1 MQRVAAGQFWRTRT
15 AEMFPSKAKLLR
27 LPEWLV
33 CLSASRLPLQFGKK
47 KQKNKPKRKEEI
59 HSFECLWGSAEWMHT
74 MGVYTAEV
82 FPAFRDCTSQYFV
95 DWRINLRCFF
105 FIKPFFFFAHGTHTH
120 TTTHTHTCV
129 FGSLPGVV
137 TRGLDYT
144 FVHLAV
150 LSHFTFSQR
159 LHAAS
164 LFTLGISNLCDC
176 IQDPARPRALT
187 LNLEQRRLNRDVFT
201 SFGAGKHL
209 RNITFSYAYFL
220 ICLVSFHRNN
230 SLLQRIGPG

>member
-105 FIKPFFFFAHGTHTH
+105 FIKPFFFLHTGHTH
-120 TTTHTHTCV
+120 TQPHTHTPV
-129 FGSLPGVV
+129 SLAPCQELWHADS
-137 TRGLDYT
+137 TIL
-144 FVHLAV
+144 
-150 LSHFTFSQR
+150 LSIWPCFHI
-159 LHAAS
+159 S
-164 LFTLGISNLCDC
+164 LFLNGYTRHLYSHWESQTSVIVFRTRLGH
-176 IQDPARPRALT
+176 
-187 LNLEQRRLNRDVFT
+187 E
-201 SFGAGKHL
+201 
-209 RNITFSYAYFL
+209 
-220 ICLVSFHRNN
+220 
-230 SLLQRIGPG
+230 LLPWILSSVD